1 MKKLRNNNNILIIKP
16 DKGNGVV
23 IVDRIYYMSSM
34 YEVVNDTSNF
44 LKLRSDPTI
53 YRENKLQRFLRSLNN
68 KDFFTKDVYDNI
80 NPSG

>member
-80 NPSG
+80 NPCG